1 MMDRLLKE
9 FVSADG
15 LQRVWIVE
23 RADGTFSYRRIWD
36 HSESA
41 GRPGPYCGIYDS
53 AETAEAEA
61 RSRVPWIA
69 EILNGPTSRP

>member
-1 MMDRLLKE
+1 MVDHLIKE
-9 FVSADG
+9 VIGADG

-36 HSESA
+36 DNSEVA
-41 GRPGPYCGIYDS
+41 GTPGPYCGIYDS

-61 RSRVPWIA
+61 RSRVPWMADIS
-69 EILNGPTSRP
+69 N

>member
-1 MMDRLLKE
+1 MVDHLIKE
-9 FVSADG
+9 FISADG

-23 RADGTFSYRRIWD
+23 REDGAFSYRRIWD
-36 HSESA
+36 EYSEA
-41 GRPGPYCGIYDS
+41 TGRRGPYCGIYDS

-69 EILNGPTSRP
+69 EISN